1 LFLDCSHWAIAH
13 EELIMKT
20 VQIVA
25 LAGLLAIGLG
35 CGYSKSVMPSQAG
48 TMPAIAQLSP
58 SSINAG
64 TAFTLTVNGSNFAS
78 GAAVNFNG
86 AAQTTMHVS
95 ANQLTAA
102 IPGTADT
109 KSGTVPVTVTNPGT
123 PGGQYGGGTLPETSA
138 AMNFTIN

>member
-1 LFLDCSHWAIAH
+1 
-13 EELIMKT
+13 MKT
-20 VQIVA
+20 VQMIL
-25 LAGLLAIGLG
+25 LAGLLAMGLA
-35 CGYSKSVMPSQAG
+35 CGYSKSTMPPQAG
-48 TMPAIAQLSP
+48 SMPAIAQLSP
-58 SSINAG
+58 TNANAG

-86 AAQTTMHVS
+86 APQTTMHIS

-102 IPGTADT
+102 IPGTADM

>member
-1 LFLDCSHWAIAH
+1 
-13 EELIMKT
+13 MKT
-20 VQIVA
+20 VQILA
-25 LAGLLAIGLG
+25 LAGLLAIGLA
-35 CGYSKSVMPSQAG
+35 CGYSNHTTTPPQAG
-48 TMPAIAQLSP
+48 TIPAIAQLAP
-58 SSINAG
+58 TNANAG

-123 PGGQYGGGTLPETSA
+123 PGGQYGGGTLPEPSA
-138 AMNFTIN
+138 AMTFPITSLA

>member
-1 LFLDCSHWAIAH
+1 
-13 EELIMKT
+13 MKT
-20 VQIVA
+20 VQMIL
-25 LAGLLAIGLG
+25 LAGLLAMGLA
-35 CGYSKSVMPSQAG
+35 CGYSKSTMPPQAG
-48 TMPAIAQLSP
+48 SMPAIAQLSP
-58 SSINAG
+58 TNANAG
-64 TAFTLTVNGSNFAS
+64 AAFTLTVNGSNFAS

-86 AAQTTMHVS
+86 APQTTMHIS

-102 IPGTADT
+102 IPGTADM

>member
-1 LFLDCSHWAIAH
+1 
-13 EELIMKT
+13 MKT
-20 VQIVA
+20 VQMIP
-25 LAGLLAIGLG
+25 LAGLLAMGLA
-35 CGYSKSVMPSQAG
+35 CGYSKSTMPPQAG
-48 TMPAIAQLSP
+48 SMPAIAQLSP
-58 SSINAG
+58 TNANAG

-86 AAQTTMHVS
+86 APQTTMHIS

-102 IPGTADT
+102 IPGTADM